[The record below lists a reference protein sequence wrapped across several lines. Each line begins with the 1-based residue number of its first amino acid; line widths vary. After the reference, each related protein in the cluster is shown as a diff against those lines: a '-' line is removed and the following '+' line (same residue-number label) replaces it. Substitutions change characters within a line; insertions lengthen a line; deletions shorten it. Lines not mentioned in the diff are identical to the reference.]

1 MNKWILTAMSVML
14 ILSFFLIYLLSPS
27 DSDYLARYASG
38 NYETVVSFDVPLDGG
53 RIVDVIPS
61 LFPFHVKKVRMDIDR
76 IEIRVNRNI
85 RGDLLDYMRKNLKAE
100 LFPVPETY
108 ARFALDISF
117 PRPVGNY
124 IGETF
129 GIVGLFDYYNDLYD
143 AHAEFM
149 ICVPM
154 NYELD

>member
-100 LFPVPETY
+100 LFPCRKPM
-108 ARFALDISF
+108 RALHWISVF
-117 PRPVGNY
+117 H
-124 IGETF
+124 
-129 GIVGLFDYYNDLYD
+129 GLSAIISVKPSAL
-143 AHAEFM
+143 
-149 ICVPM
+149 
-154 NYELD
+154 